1 MKTGED
7 RIAPPVFFC
16 QKVTKGYR
24 QAVRSCAGLF
34 VIEVMI
40 AQASWEACSVE
51 LRALFACLDE
61 KGARQCSTAEEL
73 LERAREKGREL
84 TAVKI

>member
-1 MKTGED
+1 MD
-7 RIAPPVFFC
+7 
-16 QKVTKGYR
+16 
-24 QAVRSCAGLF
+24 
-34 VIEVMI
+34 
-40 AQASWEACSVE
+40 

-73 LERAREKGREL
+73 LERAREKGLEL